1 MNAYRDAI
9 EATSTE
15 KAPWYIIPADKKS
28 FMRLA
33 VSEIIVKKLESMNLK
48 YPVLPEA
55 HKQELAEA
63 KKMLES
69 EK

>member
-1 MNAYRDAI
+1 
-9 EATSTE
+9 
-15 KAPWYIIPADKKS
+15 
-28 FMRLA
+28 
-33 VSEIIVKKLESMNLK
+33 MNLK